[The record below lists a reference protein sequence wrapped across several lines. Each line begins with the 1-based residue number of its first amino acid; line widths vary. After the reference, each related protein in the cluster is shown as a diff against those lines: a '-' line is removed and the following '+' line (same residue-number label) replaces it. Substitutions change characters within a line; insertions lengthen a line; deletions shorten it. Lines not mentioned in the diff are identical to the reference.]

1 MEIVMLKINKS
12 NRRISLK
19 SLNFFLISI
28 FILTLPY
35 YINSAWIGT
44 FSILIFLLS
53 LFISYSAKDLF
64 SITYIKYLAAFI
76 LYSFLSFI
84 WSDSLANS
92 FSNFKYFPLIIVGFY
107 FSKLSNKQVRF
118 LLILLILSPII
129 YLFLNYTNSFQL
141 TNIYSFQYN
150 YKCFFCQFLIF
161 DLGTNIFLIISSIA
175 VFILFFKSLNSNNY
189 RFSLI
194 YLLLASI
201 ITLSLVIDART
212 ESRMADIAFIVAFI
226 YVSFKLLS
234 LKQFSIA
241 FLIVMS
247 IAYIGFSNN
256 ISVKQKFEKIYID
269 IEASLYNNNHNSSVG
284 FRSGMILIG
293 FEILKDNFWLGTGD
307 INLEKKIDSIRKQ
320 SPDKFGKT
328 IHRIKSFHNDHIT
341 LLVTYGVI
349 GYGLFLLFIY
359 KFFMFSLG
367 NLYMDI
373 FKNAIILTY
382 LSLMMGYEYITDKT
396 NGVLFA
402 LIIALFT
409 VYVINKKVKRKI

>member
-1 MEIVMLKINKS
+1 
-12 NRRISLK
+12 
-19 SLNFFLISI
+19 
-28 FILTLPY
+28 
-35 YINSAWIGT
+35 
-44 FSILIFLLS
+44 
-53 LFISYSAKDLF
+53 
-64 SITYIKYLAAFI
+64 
-76 LYSFLSFI
+76 
-84 WSDSLANS
+84 
-92 FSNFKYFPLIIVGFY
+92 
-107 FSKLSNKQVRF
+107 
-118 LLILLILSPII
+118 
-129 YLFLNYTNSFQL
+129 
-141 TNIYSFQYN
+141 
-150 YKCFFCQFLIF
+150 
-161 DLGTNIFLIISSIA
+161 
-175 VFILFFKSLNSNNY
+175 
-189 RFSLI
+189 
-194 YLLLASI
+194 
-201 ITLSLVIDART
+201 LVIDART
-212 ESRMADIAFIVAFI
+212 ESRMADIAFIIAFI

-367 NLYMDI
+367 NLYMDV
-373 FKNAIILTY
+373 FKNSIILTY

-409 VYVINKKVKRKI
+409 VYVINKKSKKENVNA